1 MGMILDIF
9 GFLNLGFI
17 DILDIL
23 MVAFIIY
30 MIFHWIRGSAAMN
43 IFLALLFLFVV
54 RIIVAALNMKMMSA
68 LMGALLDVGFLALII
83 IFQPEIR
90 HFLIKLGSNYGI
102 ARGGHNI
109 FNKILGIKE
118 EKLDLAAVKEI
129 TEACRTMSE
138 QKTGALIVLP
148 HKTPLDYVTETGDK
162 IDANIN
168 KRLLMNLF
176 FKNSPLHDGAVIIN
190 DDRIVAARC
199 TLPITDRTDIPAS
212 FGMRH
217 RAAIGISE
225 ESDADVIVVSEET
238 GHIVLVNGGKVTL
251 INNINELKLLL
262 GSALNGDKTQTTV
275 SNKANEVLYEPGV
288 SNEATATHNNETH
301 YDPNDNDS
309 GQ

>member
-1 MGMILDIF
+1 MQLKIMGMVLDIF

-43 IFLALLFLFVV
+43 IFLALLILFVI

-68 LMGALLDVGFLALII
+68 LMGALLDVGLLALII

-102 ARGGHNI
+102 ARGGHSF

-129 TEACRTMSE
+129 TEACRSMSE
-138 QKTGALIVLP
+138 QKTGALIVIP
-148 HKTPLDYVTETGDK
+148 HKTPLDYVIETGDK

-168 KRLLMNLF
+168 RRLLMNLF
-176 FKNSPLHDGAVIIN
+176 FKNSPLHDGAVIIS

-217 RAAIGISE
+217 KAAIGISE

-238 GHIVLVNGGKVTL
+238 GHIVFVNGGKVTL

-262 GSALNGDKTQTTV
+262 GSALNEDKGQTATA
-275 SNKANEVLYEPGV
+275 SQANEVHYEP
-288 SNEATATHNNETH
+288 EAQA
-301 YDPNDNDS
+301 PNDNNS